1 MPKRG
6 KSERRD
12 GEKCPKTPTKK
23 KSNPLRSSRDPRKLV
38 GRRWKNKNHRRSGSG
53 RFISKEEKS
62 VPKPRKEDIETTSET
77 KPYRYVTPQKKKRDE
92 SISTS
97 NQTTSSE
104 KVSPPRKR
112 VNKERTNVE
121 KVATQ
126 KSVSLTLS
134 HSEREIVHALFE
146 SLKRRTSEDLRSWKR
161 RILVDIINE
170 PFNINGKD
178 LLTLN
183 DKTYIND
190 SLKH

>member
-1 MPKRG
+1 MSKRG

-23 KSNPLRSSRDPRKLV
+23 KSNPLLSSRDAKKLV
-38 GRRWKNKNHRRSGSG
+38 GRRWNNKRSNGG
-53 RFISKEEKS
+53 RFGSEQRMS
-62 VPKPRKEDIETTSET
+62 VQKPRKEDIETTSET

-112 VNKERTNVE
+112 VNKERTNVQ

-126 KSVSLTLS
+126 KNVSLTLS
-134 HSEREIVHALFE
+134 HSKRETVHTLFE
-146 SLKRRTSEDLRSWKR
+146 SLKLSSCLALS
-161 RILVDIINE
+161 
-170 PFNINGKD
+170 
-178 LLTLN
+178 
-183 DKTYIND
+183 
-190 SLKH
+190 S